1 MCIRDSGI
9 FGRPV
14 FRPEVAVFEI
24 VIFLFLFIIITNS
37 LIKLSFNLTFSN
49 FDLRLNLFS
58 IILILF
64 FCILGFCIYL
74 YNFILNFFETAP
86 SLISYTG
93 NYSVYSFSENFFN
106 LLGFLIVLIG
116 WSLHKTQLTSSRKFL
131 RILIF
136 ITPLYILLLVVNSK
150 DNINRSAV
158 YTGGALA
165 IIFYPLVG
173 TWSILISGIL
183 GGSLATYIFYK
194 K

>member
-1 MCIRDSGI
+1 MGDDFLYKGI
-9 FGRPV
+9 INLYYNF
-14 FRPEVAVFEI
+14 EV

-58 IILILF
+58 IILILL

-116 WSLHKTQLTSSRKFL
+116 WSLHKIQLTSSRKFL

-136 ITPLYILLLVVNSK
+136 NLL
-150 DNINRSAV
+150 
-158 YTGGALA
+158 G
-165 IIFYPLVG
+165 
-173 TWSILISGIL
+173 ILIFTFDWKLLS
-183 GGSLATYIFYK
+183 
-194 K
+194 

>member
-1 MCIRDSGI
+1 MGDDFLYKGI
-9 FGRPV
+9 INLYYN
-14 FRPEVAVFEI
+14 FEI

-58 IILILF
+58 IILILL
-64 FCILGFCIYL
+64 FCVLGFCIYL
-74 YNFILNFFETAP
+74 YNFVLNFFEIAP

-116 WSLHKTQLTSSRKFL
+116 WSLHKIQLTSSRKFL

-136 ITPLYILLLVVNSK
+136 NVL
-150 DNINRSAV
+150 
-158 YTGGALA
+158 G
-165 IIFYPLVG
+165 
-173 TWSILISGIL
+173 ILIFTFDWKLLS
-183 GGSLATYIFYK
+183 
-194 K
+194 